1 MSHLETLEGAN
12 QLSCKAIGQKKKR
25 KGNHQLRQE
34 ISFSVHLGTIYLVFF
49 VKNTVDKR

>member
-1 MSHLETLEGAN
+1 MSHLETLKGAN
-12 QLSCKAIGQKKKR
+12 QLSYKAIGQKKKR